1 MSLRSLLIASAA
13 ALSLAAAASSASACG
28 LEANFPARVTDDMVV
43 AQNTPLPAGA
53 TLTAPDLHSSLG
65 DIHSAPAPQQPAV
78 PAAAAAPAP
87 AAAAA
92 PAAQPADSQN

>member
-1 MSLRSLLIASAA
+1 MSLRSLLIASAT
-13 ALSLAAAASSASACG
+13 ALSLAAIASSASACG

-65 DIHSAPAPQQPAV
+65 DIHSAPTPQEPAV
-78 PAAAAAPAP
+78 PV
-87 AAAAA
+87 
-92 PAAQPADSQN
+92 AAQPADPQN